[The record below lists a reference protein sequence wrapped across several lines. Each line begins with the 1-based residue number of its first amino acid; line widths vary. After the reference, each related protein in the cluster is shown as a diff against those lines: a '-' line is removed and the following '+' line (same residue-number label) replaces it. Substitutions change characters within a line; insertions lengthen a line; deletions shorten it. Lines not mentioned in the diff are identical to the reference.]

1 MLHCKRIEI
10 KEEVYLS
17 IGENLKLIRKQKK
30 QSQTLFAKSLGISRT
45 YLSDLE
51 NDRKSPSIET
61 VTKIAD
67 KLNVSTMYLLEGKYT
82 LEDLDTLR
90 KNEVWEMSDWFKSH
104 DNSNMESVI
113 RFCIE
118 FINDRNKYDP
128 NSVFAIEK
136 LFQLLDNLQDSKIN
150 SHSIKTQTVNFI
162 GVFLQNL
169 NYMVDNKSTEELENF
184 FKEVI
189 AKTDSPS

>member
-82 LEDLDTLR
+82 TEDLDTLR
-90 KNEVWEMSDWFKSH
+90 KNEIWEMSDWFKSN

-113 RFCIE
+113 RFCVE

-150 SHSIKTQTVNFI
+150 NHTIKTQTVNFI

-189 AKTDSPS
+189 AKTDSLS

>member
-1 MLHCKRIEI
+1 M
-10 KEEVYLS
+10 S

>member
-1 MLHCKRIEI
+1 MEDNFPDRLKRLRD
-10 KEEVYLS
+10 KRKWTKVQAAKA
-17 IGENLKLIRKQKK
+17 IGITPGAYGNYEYGNR
-30 QSQTLFAKSLGISRT
+30 
-45 YLSDLE
+45 E
-51 NDRKSPSIET
+51 PNIET
-61 VTKIAD
+61 LVKIS
-67 KLNVSTMYLLEGKYT
+67 NVFEVSTLYLLEGKYT

-150 SHSIKTQTVNFI
+150 NHTIKTQAVNFI